1 MAGASGENENVTTVI
16 KDDDVRLSKLRSAL
30 DKTAKA
36 CVSALNFNLFTTHF
50 NPNSREEKKF
60 LRDAHLNFKEKA
72 LALIK
77 DEIILMIREENVE
90 QMLSKL
96 DELCKLSSHGGEEL
110 WRPKGVPV
118 DDVTAHLLPVL
129 LVLRK
134 KLKSLLRDVET
145 ETDRMMRSLN
155 ERRRL
160 VNSLKTEIAQNAKL
174 LCQDAAEINVLPQDC

>member
-1 MAGASGENENVTTVI
+1 MAGGSGENENVTNVI
-16 KDDDVRLSKLRSAL
+16 DGDVRLSKLRSAL

-36 CVSALNFNLFTTHF
+36 CVSDFNSDLFTTHF
-50 NPNSREEKKF
+50 NPNSRDEKKL
-60 LRDAHLNFKEKA
+60 LRSAHLNFKEKA
-72 LALIK
+72 FALMK

-96 DELCKLSSHGGEEL
+96 DELCKLSSHGEEEL

-118 DDVTAHLLPVL
+118 DDVTAHLSPVL
-129 LVLRK
+129 LDLRK

-145 ETDRMMRSLN
+145 ETDQMMRSVN

-160 VNSLKTEIAQNAKL
+160 VHSLKTEIAQNVKL
-174 LCQDAAEINVLPQDC
+174 MCQDAAEINVLPQDC